1 MKNVFDGL
9 ISILN
14 VAEER
19 ISELEAISIET
30 SKREKQTEKK
40 NSRKNKKGIEYLR
53 TMGKLHTRIHNIV

>member
-9 ISILN
+9 INILN

-30 SKREKQTEKK
+30 SKREKHTEKK
-40 NSRKNKKGIEYLR
+40 KK
-53 TMGKLHTRIHNIV
+53 

>member
-40 NSRKNKKGIEYLR
+40 IVEKIKKE
-53 TMGKLHTRIHNIV
+53 